1 MCPGVLLLGL
11 SVGDLRDQ
19 LIVPNLELLTE
30 NFGHHHGAGGL
41 GVDHAAAVEVL
52 EHPEEEVGVGRDVVT
67 GVGGLT
73 VQLRVTSSVKLNIE
87 AEDVLGLQAVKM
99 EVGWRNEDQVPAD
112 NTNS

>member
-1 MCPGVLLLGL
+1 M
-11 SVGDLRDQ
+11 
-19 LIVPNLELLTE
+19 
-30 NFGHHHGAGGL
+30 
-41 GVDHAAAVEVL
+41 
-52 EHPEEEVGVGRDVVT
+52 T

>member
-1 MCPGVLLLGL
+1 MIESDSPLLKY
-11 SVGDLRDQ
+11 
-19 LIVPNLELLTE
+19 ELLNYYLE
-30 NFGHHHGAGGL
+30 YL
-41 GVDHAAAVEVL
+41 EV
-52 EHPEEEVGVGRDVVT
+52 EVGVGRDVVT

-112 NTNS
+112 NNNS